1 MDQKTVLV
9 LFFISI
15 PFFCLGQQ
23 QAKLDSLNKVVKNSE
38 DIVDKVETLKEIYN
52 IQLYKNPEKAKETTQ
67 YILKISTEENY
78 PNGIAMGNY
87 GLANY
92 YSINYIPDSANF
104 YYDKTIK
111 ISQEHG
117 IDIHLAHSLSGKA
130 LLMVDKGDYFGAI
143 KLQDSLVPM
152 FGKLKDYLSYGVA
165 IANSA
170 SCYLTMGQYDKAM
183 ERYIDALK
191 VLDTIEREPFRKAD
205 ILRSIG
211 SIEFAQG
218 NYEES
223 IPYYNRAM
231 TIYKNTLDYLFQS
244 YILNDLGITYV
255 EMGELEV
262 AQENYEKSLQLS
274 RKYKFINNT
283 ANVLANLGT
292 LHRKRGN
299 YNKALENLLEALEIN
314 ESRNSI
320 DNQISVLGEI
330 GKTYTELNDI
340 PNALDFLNESIR
352 LADSVNTENQL
363 LKGLGYRAEAY
374 EQSKEYRN
382 ANTDRKRYQ
391 ELNDSIFNAE
401 KTKQIEQIKTLYET
415 ERKETEI
422 ALQKEEIK
430 TLNEKA
436 KVDKLTKGLYAGG
449 MASALALSGLLVFG
463 FRQRIKK
470 NRIEKEKISKELEH
484 KQKELTSQ
492 TLHLVQKSQFIAE
505 IKENL
510 ENLKNSPEKFRIEF
524 KRIVMLL
531 KKQSAADKDWE
542 VFKSYFS
549 EVHQDFEEK
558 LRSYSNRIT
567 DKELRLSSYV
577 KMGLNNNEIADIL
590 NVLPSSIHTSKYRL
604 KQKLNLDKDLDF
616 DSFIKNL

>member
-1 MDQKTVLV
+1 MTQKAILFLTAVSISVL
-9 LFFISI
+9 
-15 PFFCLGQQ
+15 CLGQQ
-23 QAKLDSLNKVVKNSE
+23 QSKLDSLNKVVENSE
-38 DIVDKVETLKEIYN
+38 NIIDKVDALKDIYN
-52 IQLYKNPEKAKETTQ
+52 IQLYKNPKKAKEITQ
-67 YILKISTEENY
+67 YILNISTEENY
-78 PNGIAMGNY
+78 PNGMAMGNY

-92 YSINYIPDSANF
+92 FNIYYKPDSSNF

-117 IDIHLAHSLSGKA
+117 IDIHIAHSLSGKA
-130 LLMVDKGDYFGAI
+130 LLMSDKGDYFGSI
-143 KLQDSLVPM
+143 KLQDSLIPM
-152 FGKLKDYLSYGVA
+152 FAKLKDYLNYGVA
-165 IANSA
+165 IGNAA
-170 SCYLTMGQYDKAM
+170 TCYFTMGQYDKAM
-183 ERYIDALK
+183 ERYVDALK

-231 TIYKNTLDYLFQS
+231 NVYINTSDYLFQS
-244 YILNDLGITYV
+244 YILNDLGLTYV
-255 EMGELEV
+255 EMGKLDV
-262 AQENYEKSLQLS
+262 AQEKYENSLQLS
-274 RKYKFINNT
+274 RKYKFMNNT
-283 ANVLANLGT
+283 ADVLANLGV
-292 LHRKRGN
+292 LERKQGN
-299 YNKALENLLEALEIN
+299 YNITLANLLEALEIN

-330 GKTYTELNDI
+330 GKTYTDLNDI
-340 PNALDFLNESIR
+340 SNALNFLNESIR
-352 LADSVNTENQL
+352 LADSVNTENHL

-374 EQSKEYRN
+374 EKGKQYRN
-382 ANTDRKRYQ
+382 ANIDRKRYQ
-391 ELNDSIFNAE
+391 KLNDSIFNAD
-401 KTKQIEQIKTLYET
+401 KTKQIEQLRTLYET
-415 ERKETEI
+415 EQKEAEI
-422 ALQKEEIK
+422 ALQQEEIK

-436 KVDKLTKGLYAGG
+436 KVDTLTKGLYAGG

-470 NRIEKEKISKELEH
+470 NRIEKEKISEELEH

-510 ENLKNSPEKFRIEF
+510 ENLKNSPEKFKIEF

-531 KKQSAADKDWE
+531 KKQNAADKDWE

-558 LRSYSNRIT
+558 LKAITEKIT
-567 DKELRLSSYV
+567 DKELRLASYV
-577 KMGLNNNEIADIL
+577 KMGLNNNEIANIL

-604 KQKLNLDKDLDF
+604 KQKLNIDKDLDF
-616 DSFIKNL
+616 DSFIKGL